1 MEAIDLRRTSLLWRR
16 LWLRWFAP
24 SVIPE
29 PVRRVLVGIE
39 EAGGEAVVVGGCVRD
54 LLMGGIPEDWD
65 VATSIA
71 PQRVQEIFPR
81 TVPTGIAHGTVTVLS
96 GDYGVEV
103 TTYRAEGEYTDRR
116 RPDWVAFSK
125 DLKEDLA
132 RRDFTFNAMALTRT
146 GLLMDPFGGLED
158 LARRRIVTVGR
169 ARDRFGEDALR
180 MVRAVRFAAQLD
192 VDLDPEIVDA
202 CSEMSQFLDA
212 VSRERIRLE
221 LDRILMSSNA
231 ARGMELLQSTGLL
244 KRFWPE
250 LAEGVGVEQ
259 NKHHAFTVWEHS
271 LVALNAM
278 AQMEG
283 ADLALRLA
291 VLLHDVAK
299 PHTLE
304 IDEDDNRHFHNH
316 QVVGAAMARRLLRRL
331 RYDKRTIERVTHL
344 IRHHMDLHHYPQ
356 MKDSAIRRLINRV
369 GLENIGDL
377 VKVRIADRAGSGTKE
392 KPLSKGTMHLLNRID
407 RVLQEDAAF
416 GLKDLAVDGT
426 DVMRVAGLSSG
437 PAVGRILETL
447 LDEVLED
454 PSLNQRPI
462 LERRIEELA
471 REET

>member
-250 LAEGVGVEQ
+250 LAEGPADQGER
-259 NKHHAFTVWEHS
+259 
-271 LVALNAM
+271 M
-278 AQMEG
+278 AQVAG
-283 ADLALRLA
+283 WLADRDGS
-291 VLLHDVAK
+291 VLVFV
-299 PHTLE
+299 
-304 IDEDDNRHFHNH
+304 R
-316 QVVGAAMARRLLRRL
+316 
-331 RYDKRTIERVTHL
+331 DKRTTVQMAHAIAEITDLPPAERTAEQLAAMEETRATGILRELALSGVAFHCA
-344 IRHHMDLHHYPQ
+344 DLRFNEREVVETGFAH
-356 MKDSAIRRLINRV
+356 
-369 GLENIGDL
+369 GDL
-377 VKVRIADRAGSGTKE
+377 S
-392 KPLSKGTMHLLNRID
+392 
-407 RVLQEDAAF
+407 VL
-416 GLKDLAVDGT
+416 VCT
-426 DVMRVAGLSSG
+426 
-437 PAVGRILETL
+437 
-447 LDEVLED
+447 
-454 PSLNQRPI
+454 
-462 LERRIEELA
+462 
-471 REET
+471 

>member
-1 MEAIDLRRTSLLWRR
+1 
-16 LWLRWFAP
+16 
-24 SVIPE
+24 
-29 PVRRVLVGIE
+29 
-39 EAGGEAVVVGGCVRD
+39 
-54 LLMGGIPEDWD
+54 
-65 VATSIA
+65 
-71 PQRVQEIFPR
+71 
-81 TVPTGIAHGTVTVLS
+81 
-96 GDYGVEV
+96 
-103 TTYRAEGEYTDRR
+103 
-116 RPDWVAFSK
+116 
-125 DLKEDLA
+125 
-132 RRDFTFNAMALTRT
+132 
-146 GLLMDPFGGLED
+146 
-158 LARRRIVTVGR
+158 
-169 ARDRFGEDALR
+169 
-180 MVRAVRFAAQLD
+180 
-192 VDLDPEIVDA
+192 
-202 CSEMSQFLDA
+202 
-212 VSRERIRLE
+212 
-221 LDRILMSSNA
+221 
-231 ARGMELLQSTGLL
+231 
-244 KRFWPE
+244 
-250 LAEGVGVEQ
+250 
-259 NKHHAFTVWEHS
+259 
-271 LVALNAM
+271 NAM